1 MSKVFY
7 IDKYTRAALFKISLE
22 FTKAK
27 KRLIRNLVMVVI
39 SLIAAS
45 IAQISTKDPNLSF
58 FFSTGIFICL
68 ILLIVIFKS
77 LFRIS
82 KSRRSLFQLKLNIDK
97 VEDYIFIQCF
107 GIREKTLIGVRDQF
121 LICIT
126 SESLDGDFFTVIGN
140 KDSIHM
146 SQVRIQDEDRRNFTE
161 ALTNKHFI
169 EINENW

>member
-7 IDKYTRAALFKISLE
+7 IDKYTREALFKISLE
-22 FTKAK
+22 FSKAK

-68 ILLIVIFKS
+68 ILLIVILKS

-97 VEDYIFIQCF
+97 FEDYIFIQSF

-126 SESLDGDFFTVIGN
+126 SESIDGDFFTVIGN
-140 KDSIHM
+140 KESIHM

-161 ALTNKHFI
+161 TLTNNHFI